1 MEIDEE
7 SLKQVSAE
15 KKLYSMLG
23 IAAKGRRLVSGEFM
37 TEKAVKEGKAFLCM
51 VAEDASDNT
60 KKMFR
65 NMCEYYKVPFCCF
78 SDKDTLG
85 HWIGKEFRACLAV
98 VDEGIAAAVGK
109 HLGTLSVMIR

>member
-7 SLKQVSAE
+7 GLKRTLAE

-23 IAAKGRRLVSGEFM
+23 LAARGRRVASGEFM
-37 TEKAVKEGKAFLCM
+37 TEKAVKEGRAFLCI

-65 NMCEYYKVPFCCF
+65 NMCAYYNVPFCCF

-85 HWIGKEFRACLAV
+85 HWIGKGFRACLAV
-98 VDEGIAAAVGK
+98 VDEGMAAAVGK
-109 HLGTLSVMIR
+109 HLGTLSVKIS

>member
-1 MEIDEE
+1 MEIDEAQLE
-7 SLKQVSAE
+7 RITAE

-23 IAAKGRRLVSGEFM
+23 LAAKGKRIASGEFM
-37 TEKAVKEGKAFLCM
+37 TEKTVKEGKAYLCI

-65 NMCEYYKVPFCCF
+65 NMCEFYNVPFCCF

-85 HWIGKEFRACLAV
+85 HWIGKEFRACIAV
-98 VDEGIAAAVGK
+98 LDEGMAKAVKK
-109 HLGTLSVMIR
+109 HLGTLQILVR